1 MYLSTLLKKTNR
13 LLLKRANELLKPH
26 DINHAYTF
34 ILMELLNQD
43 GLTQTELVQRIDVEQ
58 PTAVRTLDR
67 MARDGFIYRQPS
79 PTDRRAVLIYL
90 SEKGKQ
96 TESMLA
102 DNAKR
107 LNEHALKG
115 FSESEKN
122 QLQGL
127 IQRML
132 NNLKTD
138 LC

>member
-34 ILMELLNQD
+34 ILMELFNQD

-67 MARDGFIYRQPS
+67 MERDGFIHRQPS
-79 PTDRRAVLIYL
+79 PLDRRAVLIYL

-96 TESMLA
+96 TEPMLA
-102 DNAKR
+102 ENARR
-107 LNEHALKG
+107 LNDLALQG
-115 FSESEKN
+115 FSEAEKN
-122 QLQGL
+122 QFQAL
-127 IQRML
+127 IKRVL
-132 NNLKTD
+132 DNLKKEWR
-138 LC
+138 

>member
-43 GLTQTELVQRIDVEQ
+43 GLTQTDLVQRIDVEQ

-67 MARDGFIYRQPS
+67 MERDGFIYRQPS

-102 DNAKR
+102 DNANR
-107 LNEHALKG
+107 LNEHALQG
-115 FSESEKN
+115 FSEAEKIE
-122 QLQGL
+122 LQGL
-127 IQRML
+127 IQRVL
-132 NNLKTD
+132 DNLKMD
-138 LC
+138 LR

>member
-26 DINHAYTF
+26 EINHAYTF

-67 MARDGFIYRQPS
+67 MERDGFILRQPS

-102 DNAKR
+102 DNANR
-107 LNEHALKG
+107 LNEHALQG
-115 FSESEKN
+115 FSEAEKN

-127 IQRML
+127 IQRVL
-132 NNLKTD
+132 DNLKTE